1 MTLLNIL
8 KYPDP
13 FLKTRA
19 DQVQSIDSGIK
30 KLISDMIET
39 MSLPEA

>member
-1 MTLLNIL
+1 MAFREIL

-19 DQVQSIDSGIK
+19 
-30 KLISDMIET
+30 
-39 MSLPEA
+39 SLSKRPAMRCGPDRDERRIAPGEKG